1 MKLLLGL
8 AAVMVSLGSPAAAQQ
23 AEGSGPVNPKKPAT
37 TIKVDVNQ
45 MGTIRVE
52 VDVVNILCSVRD
64 KNGRLVPDLTKED
77 FIMEEAGK
85 PQKIKYFARE
95 TDLPLTIGLLV
106 DVSRSQENLIDVERQ
121 AGYRFFSEVLSK
133 KDMAF
138 VISFGADAE
147 LLQDFTGSPE
157 LLRDG
162 LQALRLSGGFVTP
175 TPGTIPNQHPRGTIL
190 YDAVF
195 LASDD
200 MLRTEVGRK
209 VIVVI
214 TDGVDVGSRISK
226 SRAIE
231 SAQRSD
237 AIIYSIVYADPR
249 YQGFG
254 NGWGTMKKM
263 STETGGRVFRV
274 SRRNTLEQ
282 IFAEIEEEMRS
293 QYSLGYTPTNSAR
306 DGSFRRI
313 KVKLKQK
320 GLKAQAR
327 KGYYAPNGS

>member
-1 MKLLLGL
+1 MRLPIGL
-8 AAVMVSLGSPAAAQQ
+8 AAAIVFLGGLATAQQ
-23 AEGSGPVNPKKPAT
+23 AKQSKPVNSGKPAT
-37 TIKVDVNQ
+37 TIKVDVNE

-64 KNGRLVPDLTKED
+64 KNGRLIADLDKEA
-77 FIMEEAGK
+77 FIMEEDGK
-85 PQKIKYFARE
+85 PQKIKYFTRE
-95 TDLPLTIGLLV
+95 TNLPLTIGLLV
-106 DVSRSQENLIDVERQ
+106 DVSRSQENLLEVERQ

-138 VISFGADAE
+138 LISFGADAE
-147 LLQDFTGSPE
+147 LLQDYTGSAE
-157 LLRDG
+157 MLRD
-162 LQALRLSGGFVTP
+162 ALEQLRISGGFVTP

-190 YDAVF
+190 YDAVY

-237 AIIYSIVYADPR
+237 AIIYSIVYSDPR
-249 YQGFG
+249 YQGYG

-263 STETGGRVFRV
+263 STDTGGRVFRV
-274 SRRNTLEQ
+274 SRRNTLER

-293 QYSLGYTPTNSAR
+293 QYSLGYTPTNPVK

-313 KVKLKQK
+313 KVKLKPK

-327 KGYYAPNGS
+327 KGYYAAKGS